1 MNLAFRVDM
10 GKQHGNLADRIVLFC
25 QTLNISYLRW
35 AKMVDRDQPLTRDI
49 IQGYWSS
56 LKVNYSGI
64 KDLST
69 FYYSLKKM
77 SGHRGEKLLLQ

>member
-1 MNLAFRVDM
+1 MATKPIGWSRSV
-10 GKQHGNLADRIVLFC
+10 RS
-25 QTLNISYLRW
+25 LNISYLRW

-77 SGHRGEKLLLQ
+77 SGHRGKKLLLQ